1 MRTVR
6 AVAYRSSAPGER
18 YASAIRITTEDAS
31 LPIQAPMPR
40 VQAMF
45 ATKPSA
51 VKITDVAIAAGV
63 APMTVSRVLNT
74 PERVSADTAIRVREA
89 IARLG
94 YVPNMIAGGLSS
106 RRSRMVAAIVP
117 TIAHPMF
124 SEVVQN
130 FTAKMRAAGYQ
141 VMLSLSGYGEAN
153 EEELVRAL
161 LGRRPDGLLLTGA
174 ERTPAARRLLAD
186 SGIPVVEIWD
196 VADQPT
202 DMLVGFDHVDVGATV
217 AAYFIAR
224 GHDRFAA
231 FAADDSRALTRR
243 QGFTDAVR
251 RAGLTVVADTV
262 IPAPS
267 TITSGRQ
274 ALRAML
280 PALDRRTAL
289 FCSSDMLA
297 FGAIVEAALHGIAV
311 PDRLAVCGFGNFE
324 LSQTVEPPF
333 TTVNVEGGLIG
344 RNAADFLLARFAGQG
359 GAQQVRVPFK
369 IVERAS
375 T

>member
-1 MRTVR
+1 MPIE
-6 AVAYRSSAPGER
+6 APVPHGQ
-18 YASAIRITTEDAS
+18 TT
-31 LPIQAPMPR
+31 L
-40 VQAMF
+40 AMKHS
-45 ATKPSA
+45 T

-74 PERVSADTAIRVREA
+74 PERVSAETALRVREA

-106 RRSRMVAAIVP
+106 RRSRVVAAIVP

-124 SEVVQN
+124 SEMVQN

-141 VMLSLSGYGEAN
+141 VMLSLSGYSEAD
-153 EEELVRAL
+153 EEELLRAV

-174 ERTPAARRLLAD
+174 ERTPAARRLLTD
-186 SGIPVVEIWD
+186 SGVPVVEIWD
-196 VADQPT
+196 VADEPT
-202 DMLVGFDHVDVGATV
+202 DMLVGFDHADVGATV

-231 FAADDSRALTRR
+231 FAANDSRALMRR

-251 RAGLTVVADTV
+251 RAGHTVVADTV

-267 TITSGRQ
+267 TITSGRES
-274 ALRAML
+274 LRALL

-297 FGAIVEAALHGIAV
+297 FGAIVEATMHHIAI

-324 LSQTVEPPF
+324 LSQAVEPPF
-333 TTVNVEGGLIG
+333 TTVNVEGGMIG
-344 RNAADFLLARFAGQG
+344 RSAAEFLLARLLSPAGTQPAD
-359 GAQQVRVPFK
+359 GAHQIRVPFK
-369 IVERAS
+369 IVERSS